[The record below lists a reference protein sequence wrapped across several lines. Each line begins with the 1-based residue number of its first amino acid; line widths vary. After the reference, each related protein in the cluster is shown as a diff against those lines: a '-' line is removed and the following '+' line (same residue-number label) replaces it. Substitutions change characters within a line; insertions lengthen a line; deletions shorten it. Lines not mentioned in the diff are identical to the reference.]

1 MLTVLPLGSNNITLD
16 LTAERISYDVAEDLK
31 IARGYKSAH
40 NERDI
45 LNSETVSNVI
55 YARMSEILQN
65 VKYQIEESGEVNHIV
80 FTGGGSRLNNLGM
93 LLEEFLS
100 NFSTEI
106 RSDWQ
111 CDIQADRNVNAEGIV
126 TTVLCGLLNMGKE
139 NCCEQ
144 EIIEVNENGMI
155 FGDDEMTGNNT
166 KEEDVKP
173 AKVKEHEKPT
183 TNRGKKSGLNI
194 GSLFKQLLDNITSEE
209 EYKEEEEQ

>member
-1 MLTVLPLGSNNITLD
+1 
-16 LTAERISYDVAEDLK
+16 
-31 IARGYKSAH
+31 
-40 NERDI
+40 
-45 LNSETVSNVI
+45 
-55 YARMSEILQN
+55 MSEILQN

-93 LLEEFLS
+93 LLEEFLL

-106 RSDWQ
+106 RSEWQ

-126 TTVLCGLLNMGKE
+126 TTTLCGLLNMGKE

-183 TNRGKKSGLNI
+183 TKGGKKSGLQI
-194 GSLFKQLLDNITSEE
+194 GSLFKQLIDNITSEE
-209 EYKEEEEQ
+209 EYKEDDEEQ